1 MDSRLR
7 SLVPAFPVNW
17 KHKYITQDYEVPRI
31 SPAHMGHIS
40 VEIAIP
46 GFFEDNNLASKP
58 VVEKY
63 IKMTL
68 K

>member
-1 MDSRLR
+1 MDSHLR

-17 KHKYITQDYEVPRI
+17 KRKYITQDYEVPGI

-40 VEIAIP
+40 MEIAIL
-46 GFFEDNNLASKP
+46 GFFENNNLASKP
-58 VVEKY
+58 VVEKN
-63 IKMTL
+63 IEMTL